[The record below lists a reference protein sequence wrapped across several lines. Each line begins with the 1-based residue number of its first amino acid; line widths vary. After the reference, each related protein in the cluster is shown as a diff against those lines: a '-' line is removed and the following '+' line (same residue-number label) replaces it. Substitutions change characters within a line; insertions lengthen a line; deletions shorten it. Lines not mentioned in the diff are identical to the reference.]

1 MHDNFGGEPPKFAV
15 NEPQMAVDYMKP
27 EHCILPKSKPAKS
40 QPPLK
45 ELNKLVET
53 IKTEPTT
60 KKTEVEVLEEGKIPQ
75 DSGTDSEEEDIVRD
89 DTYLDINVNL
99 GDKLMSTVVEQI
111 GSNPKYRPAQAEA
124 PQESIQRKERLE
136 PQTKW
141 GKYSKE
147 PPLRCHRRGAV
158 IGIIIKD
165 LFAKYEANP
174 RNLKE
179 YVTNLA
185 INTPP
190 PLTANAQRPD
200 KEEAIRNYVSQYNH
214 TNLVN

>member
-40 QPPLK
+40 QPQLK
-45 ELNKLVET
+45 ELNKLLVFS

-75 DSGTDSEEEDIVRD
+75 DSGTDSEEEDIVTD
-89 DTYLDINVNL
+89 DTYLDIDVNL

-111 GSNPKYRPAQAEA
+111 GSNPEWIMPAQAEA
-124 PQESIQRKERLE
+124 PQESIQRKIRLE

-147 PPLRCHRRGAV
+147 PPLRCHRCGARLQ
-158 IGIIIKD
+158 GFIKD
-165 LFAKYEANP
+165 LFAK
-174 RNLKE
+174 
-179 YVTNLA
+179 
-185 INTPP
+185 
-190 PLTANAQRPD
+190 
-200 KEEAIRNYVSQYNH
+200 
-214 TNLVN
+214 